1 MALFSR
7 TMVQTLSR
15 VPRDGQCSEDSPPDD
30 DPPEGGVAVQGSTP
44 PPKGGPMGTKEAPGC
59 GEAGSKGGN
68 FQRLT
73 PHVAYYGYRYYDP
86 VTGRWPSKDP
96 FEERGGGNLYAIL
109 ENDLLNAVDV
119 LGLISNFTGIMKWL
133 FDPSEEVKT
142 VSWADFD
149 PTGSVRNRM
158 KEEWKVELTPT
169 IQAECDKLNPG
180 TSTKIRVS
188 NPLSS
193 NPRSPINWINLYIA
207 VIEGQNTIDSNV
219 EIRRDEKDPCKCSA
233 VAQVELIARDDS
245 DFNAGDTFRDP
256 WLDIEMED
264 NTFRWIRDN
273 TPLGWDYKLI
283 AIKYGKITWN
293 EIE

>member
-1 MALFSR
+1 
-7 TMVQTLSR
+7 MVIL
-15 VPRDGQCSEDSPPDD
+15 VPTAVQASPRPLRDGRRSVDSPPDD
-30 DPPEGGVAVQGSTP
+30 DPPAGGAAVQGPTP
-44 PPKGGPMGTKEAPGC
+44 PPKGGPPGANEAPISC
-59 GEAGSKGGN
+59 EAGSMGVN

-73 PHVAYYGYRYYDP
+73 PHVTYYGYRYYDP

-96 FEERGGGNLYAIL
+96 FEERGGTNLYAIL
-109 ENDLLNAVDV
+109 ENDLLSAVDV

-193 NPRSPINWINLYIA
+193 NPRSPIDWINLYIA
-207 VIEGQNTIDSNV
+207 VIEGQNTIDPNV

-233 VAQVELIARDDS
+233 AAQVELIARDDS
-245 DFNAGDTFRDP
+245 DFNTGDTFRDP

-264 NTFRWIRDN
+264 DTFRWIRDN
-273 TPLGWDYKLI
+273 TPFGWDYKLI
-283 AIKYGKITWN
+283 AIEYGKITWN